1 MTITP
6 GLDQKLAV
14 ILTPTSNPGTSRWA
28 KQARSL
34 RGRGSCRRYAPPFAG
49 CRKRWASP
57 IPRWASPI
65 PRWGLRPHTPTLRA
79 YARRGGIKLNII
91 IVHASIQAMRGLR
104 PLKLP
109 LTKDPL
115 KWSIEATW
123 RTQLTN
129 RSAGQNVTDNHSDH
143 HSDKHS
149 MFFFPEANPEATVGV
164 AVG

>member
-1 MTITP
+1 MGEASTF
-6 GLDQKLAV
+6 V
-14 ILTPTSNPGTSRWA
+14 VGTRFRVVATLLHS
-28 KQARSL
+28 QA
-34 RGRGSCRRYAPPFAG
+34 A
-49 CRKRWASP
+49 ASD
-57 IPRWASPI
+57 
-65 PRWGLRPHTPTLRA
+65 GLRPYPDGLRPYPDGGFAPILPTLRA

-143 HSDKHS
+143 HLTNTQCSFSGGESGGDRRS
-149 MFFFPEANPEATVGV
+149 RRRITSR
-164 AVG
+164 

>member
-1 MTITP
+1 M
-6 GLDQKLAV
+6 
-14 ILTPTSNPGTSRWA
+14 
-28 KQARSL
+28 
-34 RGRGSCRRYAPPFAG
+34 
-49 CRKRWASP
+49 
-57 IPRWASPI
+57 
-65 PRWGLRPHTPTLRA
+65 GLRPYPDGLRPYPDGGFAPIPPTLRA

-149 MFFFPEANPEATVGV
+149 MFFFRRRIRRRPSESPSDNEPVKRFFDLVIFT
-164 AVG
+164 

>member
-1 MTITP
+1 M
-6 GLDQKLAV
+6 GEAV
-14 ILTPTSNPGTSRWA
+14 S
-28 KQARSL
+28 SL

-91 IVHASIQAMRGLR
+91 IVHASNLAMRGLR

-129 RSAGQNVTDNHSDH
+129 RNAGQHVTYNHSDI

-149 MFFFPEANPEATVGV
+149 MFFFPEANPKATPTNPGATVGV
-164 AVG
+164 AFG

>member
-1 MTITP
+1 MGEASTFV
-6 GLDQKLAV
+6 A
-14 ILTPTSNPGTSRWA
+14 GTRLMS
-28 KQARSL
+28 SL
-34 RGRGSCRRYAPPFAG
+34 RSSIRRLPQAMGFAHTQMG
-49 CRKRWASP
+49 FAHTQMGAS
-57 IPRWASPI
+57 
-65 PRWGLRPHTPTLRA
+65 PHTPTLRA

-149 MFFFPEANPEATVGV
+149 MFFFPEANPEATVESPSDN
-164 AVG
+164 

>member
-1 MTITP
+1 M
-6 GLDQKLAV
+6 G
-14 ILTPTSNPGTSRWA
+14 
-28 KQARSL
+28 
-34 RGRGSCRRYAPPFAG
+34 FAHTQMG
-49 CRKRWASP
+49 FAHTQMGAS
-57 IPRWASPI
+57 
-65 PRWGLRPHTPTLRA
+65 PHTPTLRA

-91 IVHASIQAMRGLR
+91 IVHASIQAMGTTS
-104 PLKLP
+104 PQTP

-149 MFFFPEANPEATVGV
+149 MFFFPEANPKATVGV

>member
-34 RGRGSCRRYAPPFAG
+34 RGRGHVVATLLHSRAA
-49 CRKRWASP
+49 ASDGLRP
-57 IPRWASPI
+57 YPDGASPI
-65 PRWGLRPHTPTLRA
+65 PRWGLRPILPTLRA

>member
-1 MTITP
+1 MGEASTFV
-6 GLDQKLAV
+6 A
-14 ILTPTSNPGTSRWA
+14 GT
-28 KQARSL
+28 
-34 RGRGSCRRYAPPFAG
+34 GGSCRRYAPPFAG
-49 CRKRWASP
+49 CRKAMGFAHTQMGFAHTQMGASP
-57 IPRWASPI
+57 
-65 PRWGLRPHTPTLRA
+65 HTTLRA

-164 AVG
+164 AFG

>member
-6 GLDQKLAV
+6 DWTEVGGNTNANFKSRHVQMGEAV
-14 ILTPTSNPGTSRWA
+14 S
-28 KQARSL
+28 SL
-34 RGRGSCRRYAPPFAG
+34 RGRGSASSLRSSIRRLPQAMGFAHTQMG
-49 CRKRWASP
+49 FAHTQMGASP
-57 IPRWASPI
+57 PYF
-65 PRWGLRPHTPTLRA
+65 TLRA

-91 IVHASIQAMRGLR
+91 IVHASNLAMRGLR

-129 RSAGQNVTDNHSDH
+129 RSAGQHVTYNHSDI

-164 AVG
+164 AFG